1 MVNQTQAVTLFTV
14 AHLVFAHPQPLF
26 FYNLYSILIVRFP
39 LHLDSARVYGER
51 QAVGQLDGDD
61 GSLHMQVNGG
71 LLMREQHVEDLL
83 GDVDAV
89 VELFVNEV
97 HEGRFQTDTGKP

>member
-1 MVNQTQAVTLFTV
+1 
-14 AHLVFAHPQPLF
+14 
-26 FYNLYSILIVRFP
+26 
-39 LHLDSARVYGER
+39 
-51 QAVGQLDGDD
+51 
-61 GSLHMQVNGG
+61 MQVNGG

-97 HEGRFQTDTGKP
+97 HEGRLQTDTGKP